1 MKEKLTNSAF
11 FEKIYLMLVEFRG
24 ENMIS
29 DKVKLTAKDI
39 LEKEFKPGM
48 RGYKQEDVDKFLD
61 LIIKDYET
69 FHQEIEDLQ
78 QENLRLKKQVEE
90 SNRRTPSPQQQQTG
104 TTNFDIL
111 KRLSNLEKHVFGN
124 KLYD

>member
-1 MKEKLTNSAF
+1 MG
-11 FEKIYLMLVEFRG
+11 IVVVEICDG
-24 ENMIS
+24 NAITSIDIEE
-29 DKVKLTAKDI
+29 I
-39 LEKEFKPGM
+39 LEREFKTGV
-48 RGYKQEDVDKFLD
+48 RGYKQEEVDKFLD

-78 QENLRLKKQVEE
+78 QENLRLKKQLDD
-90 SNRRTPSPQQQQTG
+90 TYKKQPTTTQTN

-111 KRLSNLEKHVFGN
+111 KRLSNLEKHVFGS

>member
-1 MKEKLTNSAF
+1 
-11 FEKIYLMLVEFRG
+11 ML
-24 ENMIS
+24 S

-39 LEKEFKPGM
+39 LEKEFKTGV

-61 LIIKDYET
+61 FIIKDYET

-78 QENLRLKKQVEE
+78 QENLRLRKQLEE
-90 SNRRTPSPQQQQTG
+90 TSRRQPVTQPAG

>member
-1 MKEKLTNSAF
+1 
-11 FEKIYLMLVEFRG
+11 ML
-24 ENMIS
+24 S

-39 LEKEFKPGM
+39 LEKEFKTAV

-61 LIIKDYET
+61 YIIKDYEA

-78 QENLRLKKQVEE
+78 QENIRLKKQLDE
-90 SNRRTPSPQQQQTG
+90 SSRRQPTQQTAG